1 MKIVYTK
8 FILIL
13 STFCLVFKLHI
24 LIALKVGQFDEIKLS
39 IVSIYLY
46 EHIMIAPFSQKKFRN
61 EKIQFRLLLEHQV
74 CLPPLEVNCAAAQH
88 FIWHISKKCRHC
100 ALDTKKCMILH

>member
-46 EHIMIAPFSQKKFRN
+46 EHIMIAPFSQ
-61 EKIQFRLLLEHQV
+61 IQFRLLLEHQV

-88 FIWHISKKCRHC
+88 FI
-100 ALDTKKCMILH
+100 